1 MAFYPQSIDDLAPPP
16 ARRGWRRRLLRHLPG
31 LSFVFLVGLLIVVV
45 LWPYVVITVPSGSVG
60 VLWKR
65 FNGLDL
71 YCWCWVGRGTVL
83 DPREL
88 REEGLHI
95 IWPWDKLYL
104 YNLRL
109 QSTTQTYNAIS
120 KDGVNV
126 KAQISVRYQ
135 LLHNSVAVLHKF
147 IGPDFL
153 TSVVDPEMGSQA
165 RQVIAQYTAE
175 AVYTSREQIQKQIRD
190 ATQRSLAANLN
201 KLVQPEAMEQPDPKH
216 YNDFL
221 QDAIQILDTLVLS
234 IELPPDI
241 VSAINRQTEQY
252 YMIQEYKFRVQREA
266 EESKRKQIEA
276 DGIAAFQKTVSQGIS
291 ESYLRWRGIEATLL
305 LSQSPNAKVVVIGS
319 GRDGLPII
327 LNAEP
332 NAAGAPPQS
341 GGSGASTGTPSS
353 SGASGASSSGTS
365 SSGTPSSGASS
376 SGSPSGSPG
385 NTPPPAPAGNT
396 PPNTSTA
403 PGASPGSPGSP
414 GSTPNKPPPGTSGA
428 ASPPSPAQT
437 ANAAPPSA
445 TPESGTAAPT
455 ASALDLPGVRP
466 LLSGISG
473 ALRAGAELI
482 SPETK
487 SKQ

>member
-1 MAFYPQSIDDLAPPP
+1 
-16 ARRGWRRRLLRHLPG
+16 
-31 LSFVFLVGLLIVVV
+31 
-45 LWPYVVITVPSGSVG
+45 
-60 VLWKR
+60 
-65 FNGLDL
+65 
-71 YCWCWVGRGTVL
+71 
-83 DPREL
+83 
-88 REEGLHI
+88 
-95 IWPWDKLYL
+95 
-104 YNLRL
+104 
-109 QSTTQTYNAIS
+109 
-120 KDGVNV
+120 
-126 KAQISVRYQ
+126 
-135 LLHNSVAVLHKF
+135 
-147 IGPDFL
+147 
-153 TSVVDPEMGSQA
+153 
-165 RQVIAQYTAE
+165 
-175 AVYTSREQIQKQIRD
+175 
-190 ATQRSLAANLN
+190 
-201 KLVQPEAMEQPDPKH
+201 PKH
-216 YNDFL
+216 YNDCL

-252 YMIQEYKFRVQREA
+252 YMIQEFKFRVQREA

-341 GGSGASTGTPSS
+341 GGSGASSTGGPSS

-365 SSGTPSSGASS
+365 SSGGSS
-376 SGSPSGSPG
+376 SGSPPSGSSG
-385 NTPPPAPAGNT
+385 NTPPPAPSGNA

-403 PGASPGSPGSP
+403 PGASPGGPGSP
-414 GSTPNKPPPGTSGA
+414 GSNPNKPPPGPSGA
-428 ASPPSPAQT
+428 ATPPSPAQT

-445 TPESGTAAPT
+445 TPESGTVAPT

>member
-1 MAFYPQSIDDLAPPP
+1 
-16 ARRGWRRRLLRHLPG
+16 
-31 LSFVFLVGLLIVVV
+31 LLIVVV
-45 LWPYVVITVPSGSVG
+45 LWPFVVITVPSGYVG

-95 IWPWDKLYL
+95 IWPWDKLYQ

-109 QSTTQTYNAIS
+109 QSTTQTFNAIS

-147 IGPDFL
+147 IGPGFL
-153 TSVVDPEMGSQA
+153 DSVVNPEIGSQA
-165 RQVIAQYTAE
+165 RQVISQYTAE

-241 VSAINRQTEQY
+241 VAAINRQTEQY
-252 YMIQEYKFRVQREA
+252 YMIQEYKFRVEREA

-305 LSQSPNAKVVVIGS
+305 LAQSPNSKVVVIGS

-332 NAAGAPPQS
+332 NAQGGAPQPGSS
-341 GGSGASTGTPSS
+341 GGAPGTGNSSAPLSNTPPST
-353 SGASGASSSGTS
+353 SSGT
-365 SSGTPSSGASS
+365 A
-376 SGSPSGSPG
+376 
-385 NTPPPAPAGNT
+385 
-396 PPNTSTA
+396 PPNSSTA
-403 PGASPGSPGSP
+403 PGSTPGAPG
-414 GSTPNKPPPGTSGA
+414 TAPNKPPPGTSGA
-428 ASPPSPAQT
+428 LSPAPEET
-437 ANAAPPSA
+437 VSTSAASGA
-445 TPESGTAAPT
+445 TPEAKTTTPITTGVEI
-455 ASALDLPGVRP
+455 PGVRSI
-466 LLSGISG
+466 LSGISG
-473 ALRAGAELI
+473 VLRAGADLT
-482 SPETK
+482 SPEPK

>member
-1 MAFYPQSIDDLAPPP
+1 MASYPQSIDDLAPPP
-16 ARRGWRRRLLRHLPG
+16 KRGWRRSLVRHLPG
-31 LSFVFLVGLLIVVV
+31 LSFLALLGLLIVVV
-45 LWPYVVITVPSGSVG
+45 LWPYVVIKVPNGYVG

-109 QSTTQTYNAIS
+109 QSTTQTFNAIS

-153 TSVVDPEMGSQA
+153 TSVVNPEIGSQA
-165 RQVIAQYTAE
+165 RQVISQFTAE

-190 ATQRSLAANLN
+190 ATQKSLAANLN

-241 VSAINRQTEQY
+241 VAAINRQTEQF
-252 YMIQEYKFRVQREA
+252 YMIQEYKFRVEREA

-291 ESYLRWRGIEATLL
+291 ESYLRWRGIEATLML
-305 LSQSPNAKVVVIGS
+305 AQSPNAKIVVIGS
-319 GRDGLPII
+319 GKDGLPII

-332 NAAGAPPQS
+332 NAPGAPPQS
-341 GGSGASTGTPSS
+341 PGGGSA
-353 SGASGASSSGTS
+353 SSGTS
-365 SSGTPSSGASS
+365 SSGSSSSETSPGASA
-376 SGSPSGSPG
+376 
-385 NTPPPAPAGNT
+385 NTPPPAPATNA
-396 PPNTSTA
+396 PPNASSE
-403 PGASPGSPGSP
+403 PGATPGSPGGSPAGSPGSP
-414 GSTPNKPPPGTSGA
+414 ANKPPRGTSGA
-428 ASPPSPAQT
+428 ATPTAPDET
-437 ANAAPPSA
+437 ANAGPVIMAQPEKTITSA
-445 TPESGTAAPT
+445 T
-455 ASALDLPGVRP
+455 ALDIPGVRSI
-466 LLSGISG
+466 LSGISG
-473 ALRAGAELI
+473 VLRAGADLTT
-482 SPETK
+482 PEPK